1 MHLGFL
7 TEMPTMIR
15 AGQEEI
21 SKYLCEL
28 NVFSLF
34 HYYLWQS
41 YFSFSTSIQTFNQ
54 KFNKIT
60 LSSLT
65 LLECVRAMQC
75 L

>member
-7 TEMPTMIR
+7 TEMSTMIR

-21 SKYLCEL
+21 LKYLCEL

-34 HYYLWQS
+34 QYYLWQS
-41 YFSFSTSIQTFNQ
+41 YFSFFTSIQTFNQ